1 MTDKYRLIGDLAVL
15 AGAFL
20 AVSIFVRWSL
30 PGLFVFPVQVT
41 AAVAGSAL
49 VLRLMGIV

>member
-20 AVSIFVRWSL
+20 AVSICVRWSL
-30 PGLFVFPVQVT
+30 PGLYVFPVQVT
-41 AAVAGSAL
+41 AAVAGSAFA
-49 VLRLMGIV
+49 LRLMDIV